1 MPPMTYYADSG
12 ERADLIAGL
21 RALASYLNANPA
33 VPAPPWMSLL
43 TFPLEGTCTEQR
55 AEIDAIAARIGA
67 ETRDNGNGHYTASRF
82 FGPVEYR
89 AVAICHHNGHH
100 NAERT

>member
-1 MPPMTYYADSG
+1 MTYYADSG

-21 RALASYLNANPA
+21 RALASYLNANPG
-33 VPAPPWMSLL
+33 VPAPPWISLL
-43 TFPLEGTCTEQR
+43 TFPPEGTCTEQR